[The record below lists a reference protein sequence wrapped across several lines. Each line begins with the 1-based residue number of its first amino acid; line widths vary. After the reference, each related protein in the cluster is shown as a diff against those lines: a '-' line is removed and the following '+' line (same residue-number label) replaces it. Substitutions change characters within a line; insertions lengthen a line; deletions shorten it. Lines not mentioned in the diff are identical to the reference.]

1 MDKFVQAT
9 SDIGVGCRSDG
20 STVMAYFDG
29 NTVTGLWNYAQRFA
43 MNDNSYGTT
52 FGPST
57 PGPVNLVSGQTGN
70 AVIALTFSNGT
81 ITSTSPLMTITS
93 DPDPALD
100 DCGADQGGTKTGRHT
115 GHRGTSTYDHRVD
128 ADHDEHRCVL
138 AQILNGNGVPGAHGI
153 MATLLQQCI

>member
-93 DPDPALD
+93 DPHPALD
-100 DCGADQGGTKTGRHT
+100 DCGADQGGTKTGQ
-115 GHRGTSTYDHRVD
+115 GTVEITS
-128 ADHDEHRCVL
+128 
-138 AQILNGNGVPGAHGI
+138 G
-153 MATLLQQCI
+153 